1 MHLLHHLLGFRSSG
15 SFEKRLSFL
24 FGWHVTTRTQLCSC
38 CTIVMWPL
46 LVFVSG
52 VTLKMS
58 HFFIV
63 SKIGQPPKISS
74 KLLVSPPQISLLHC
88 IRPTDSRLVIFDN
101 LQRFCCKYLMG
112 LVQSQ
117 LFVSNTTIP
126 GHSLAMEA
134 HNLSSTFICCF
145 QRPS

>member
-1 MHLLHHLLGFRSSG
+1 MHLLHHLLVFRSSG

-24 FGWHVTTRTQLCSC
+24 FGWHVTTLTQLCSC
-38 CTIVMWPL
+38 CTIVIWPP

-58 HFFIV
+58 HFFTV
-63 SKIGQPPKISS
+63 SKIGQPLKIFS
-74 KLLVSPPQISLLHC
+74 KHLVSPPQISLPHR

-101 LQRFCCKYLMG
+101 LQHFCCKYLMG

-117 LFVSNTTIP
+117 LFMCLQYYNPRS
-126 GHSLAMEA
+126 
-134 HNLSSTFICCF
+134 
-145 QRPS
+145 